1 MSPLVFRLLEERGI
15 VDHEAFLSPAYDM
28 RPDPFLLP
36 DMGKAVERIL
46 KAIEK
51 KERIAVWHDYDCD
64 GIPGGSL
71 LSDFFMKIEY
81 PVRLMVAERSEG
93 YGLHMSG
100 IQALADEGV
109 SVLITVDCG
118 ITHNAEVA
126 FAQSLGIDVIV
137 TDHHLP
143 RQEAGHPSQKSSV
156 TQGSSQTFAHDIL
169 PPAFAVINP
178 HRADSVYPEKVLC
191 GTGVAF
197 KLVEALIKKNSDLG
211 GHYFQW
217 IDGQEKWLLDLVALA
232 TVADMVPL
240 TGENRTLVKY
250 GLQVMA
256 KGRRKGLAA
265 LLRKERIPLAHVTE
279 DDIGFSIAPKINASS
294 RMESPRLAVELLTTT
309 DDDRAD
315 ELANKLVSLNKA
327 RKLEGA
333 RVAKEVKHRLEN
345 VPTTGNIIIMGSQEW
360 RPSLL
365 GIAGNNIVE
374 TYGKTVCL
382 WGKDPSTGSGQAAL
396 IKGSIRSN
404 GQVNVVELMTHA
416 RHVFQDFGGHESSG
430 GFSIA
435 AESIHQLPVVLEE
448 ALARIG
454 LSEVVTEAENH
465 AGLLTLAE
473 VNDRTFNAL
482 REMSPFG
489 MDNPKPV
496 FRFSGIT
503 VDRVLFFGSSK
514 EHVRLA
520 LSDESGAD
528 AEAIAFFI
536 NRSSFKD
543 DLDLLSVGDRVTI
556 DATMDRSFFGGRPAL
571 RLRIENL
578 KV

>member
-1 MSPLVFRLLEERGI
+1 MSPLVQRLLEERGI
-15 VDHEAFLSPAYDM
+15 VDHEAFLSPQYVTH
-28 RPDPFLLP
+28 DPFLLP
-36 DMGKAVERIL
+36 DMGKAVDRVLE
-46 KAIEK
+46 AIKRKEK
-51 KERIAVWHDYDCD
+51 IAVWHDYDCD

-81 PVRLMVAERSEG
+81 PARLMVAERSEG
-93 YGLHMSG
+93 YGLNKQG
-100 IQALADEGV
+100 LEALANEGV
-109 SVLITVDCG
+109 SLLITVDCG
-118 ITHNAEVA
+118 ITENENVA
-126 FAQSLGIDVIV
+126 YAQSLGIDVIV

-143 RQEAGHPSQKSSV
+143 QAE
-156 TQGSSQTFAHDIL
+156 L
-169 PPAFAVINP
+169 PPGVAVVNP

-197 KLVEALIKKNSDLG
+197 KLVEALIQKGNFGLPEG
-211 GHYFQW
+211 W
-217 IDGQEKWLLDLVALA
+217 EKWLLDLVALA

-240 TGENRTLVKY
+240 TGENRTLVRY

-309 DDDRAD
+309 DEGRAD
-315 ELANKLVSLNKA
+315 ELANKLVSLNRS

-333 RVAKEVKHRLEN
+333 RVAKEVKHRLEGM
-345 VPTTGNIIIMGSQEW
+345 PTVGNIIVMGSQEW

-382 WGKDPSTGSGQAAL
+382 WGKDGDL

-404 GQVNVVELMTHA
+404 GQVNVVDLMTHA

-430 GFSIA
+430 GFSITTEA
-435 AESIHQLPVVLEE
+435 IHQLPTALEE

-454 LSEVVTEAENH
+454 LSETIEKEEGH
-465 AGLLTLAE
+465 AGILTLKE
-473 VNDRTFNAL
+473 VTDRTFNEL
-482 REMSPFG
+482 RQMAPFG

-496 FRFSGIT
+496 FRFTQIT
-503 VDRVLFFGSSK
+503 VDRVLFFGGSK
-514 EHVRLA
+514 EHVKL
-520 LSDESGAD
+520 LVSDSNFIPRSSEGKAV
-528 AEAIAFFI
+528 EAIAFFI

-543 DLDLLSVGDRVTI
+543 EIELLSTGDSVTI
-556 DATMDRSFFGGRPAL
+556 DATIDRSFFGGRPSL
-571 RLRIENL
+571 RLRIERL
-578 KV
+578 TV

>member
-1 MSPLVFRLLEERGI
+1 MSPLVQRLLAERGI
-15 VDHEAFLSPAYDM
+15 SDSESFLNPAYV
-28 RPDPFLLP
+28 RHDPFLLP

-46 KAIEK
+46 TAIQK

-93 YGLHMSG
+93 YGLNMSG

-109 SVLITVDCG
+109 SVLVTVDCG
-118 ITHNAEVA
+118 ITHNTEVA

-143 RQEAGHPSQKSSV
+143 QAE
-156 TQGSSQTFAHDIL
+156 L
-169 PPAFAVINP
+169 PPAYAVVNP
-178 HRADSVYPEKVLC
+178 HRADSAYPEKVLC

-197 KLVEALIKKNSDLG
+197 KLVEALIQKGNFNLPVG
-211 GHYFQW
+211 W
-217 IDGQEKWLLDLVALA
+217 EKWLLDLVALA

-256 KGRRKGLAA
+256 KGRRKGLTA
-265 LLRKERIPLAHVTE
+265 LLRKERIPLLHVTE

-309 DDDRAD
+309 DEDRAD

-333 RVAKEVKHRLEN
+333 RVAKEVKHRLEHI
-345 VPTTGNIIIMGSQEW
+345 PTTGDIIIMGSQEW

-382 WGKDPSTGSGQAAL
+382 WGKDGDL

-435 AESIHQLPVVLEE
+435 ADAIHQLPVALEE

-454 LSEVVTEAENH
+454 ISEAVTEPENH
-465 AGLLTLAE
+465 AGTLTLSE
-473 VNDRTFNAL
+473 VNDRTYNSL

-543 DLDLLSVGDRVTI
+543 ELELLSIGDRVTI

-578 KV
+578 RV

>member
-1 MSPLVFRLLEERGI
+1 MSPLVQRLLTERG
-15 VDHEAFLSPAYDM
+15 VTDTETFLNPTYESRY
-28 RPDPFLLP
+28 DPFLLP
-36 DMGKAVERIL
+36 DMGKAVDRIL
-46 KAIEK
+46 KAIKK
-51 KERIAVWHDYDCD
+51 KEKIAVWHDYDCD

-81 PVRLMVAERSEG
+81 PARLQVAERNEG
-93 YGLHMSG
+93 YGLNKPG
-100 IQALADEGV
+100 IKMLADEGI

-118 ITHNAEVA
+118 ITDVDEVA
-126 FAQSLGIDVIV
+126 LAQSLGIDVIV

-143 RQEAGHPSQKSSV
+143 QSV
-156 TQGSSQTFAHDIL
+156 L
-169 PPAFAVINP
+169 PPGIAVVNP

-197 KLVEALIKKNSDLG
+197 KLVEALIVKGNFNLP
-211 GHYFQW
+211 
-217 IDGQEKWLLDLVALA
+217 DGWEKWLLDLVALA

-240 TGENRTLVKY
+240 VGENRTLVKY

-265 LLRKERIPLAHVTE
+265 LLRKERIPAHAVTE
-279 DDIGFSIAPKINASS
+279 DDIGFSIAPKVNASS

-309 DDDRAD
+309 SDERAD

-333 RVAKEVKHRLEN
+333 RVAKDVKHRIDAM
-345 VPTTGNIIIMGSQEW
+345 PTQGDIIVMGSQEW

-382 WGKDPSTGSGQAAL
+382 WGKDGDL
-396 IKGSIRSN
+396 FKGSIRSN
-404 GQVNVVELMTHA
+404 GQVNVVDLMVGA
-416 RHVFQDFGGHESSG
+416 KHVFADFGGHESSG
-430 GFSIA
+430 GFSIT
-435 AESIHQLPVVLEE
+435 AESIHHLQDALEKSFSSLTYPSQKSSDLPSRST
-448 ALARIG
+448 LAG
-454 LSEVVTEAENH
+454 QTFAMGTSPNH
-465 AGLLTLAE
+465 AGMLTLAE
-473 VNDRTFNAL
+473 VNDQTYNSL
-482 REMSPFG
+482 RQMAPFG

-496 FRFSGIT
+496 FRFDGVT
-503 VDRVLFFGSSK
+503 VDRILRFGGGK

-520 LSDESGAD
+520 LSDDSGAD

-543 DLDLLSVGDRVTI
+543 EIDLLSTGDTVTI

-571 RLRIENL
+571 RLRIESL
-578 KV
+578 KT

>member
-1 MSPLVFRLLEERGI
+1 MSPLVQRLLEERG
-15 VDHEAFLSPAYDM
+15 VTDTETFLNPTYESRY
-28 RPDPFLLP
+28 DPFLLP
-36 DMGKAVERIL
+36 DMAVAVERIL
-46 KAIEK
+46 KAIQK
-51 KERIAVWHDYDCD
+51 KEKIAVWHDYDCD

-81 PVRLMVAERSEG
+81 PVRMMVAERNEG
-93 YGLHMSG
+93 YGLNMQG
-100 IQALADEGV
+100 IQMLADEGV

-126 FAQSLGIDVIV
+126 FAQKLGIDVIV

-143 RQEAGHPSQKSSV
+143 QAE
-156 TQGSSQTFAHDIL
+156 L
-169 PPAFAVINP
+169 PKGIAVVNP
-178 HRADSVYPEKVLC
+178 HRADSAYPEKVLC

-197 KLVEALIKKNSDLG
+197 KLVEALIQKGNFGLPEG
-211 GHYFQW
+211 W
-217 IDGQEKWLLDLVALA
+217 EKWLLDLVALA

-240 TGENRTLVKY
+240 IGENRTLVKY

-256 KGRRKGLAA
+256 RGRRLGLAA
-265 LLRKERIPLAHVTE
+265 LLRKERIPAAHVTE

-309 DDDRAD
+309 DEARAN

-333 RVAKEVKHRLEN
+333 RVAKEVKHRLE
-345 VPTTGNIIIMGSQEW
+345 TMTDTGNIIVMGSQEW

-382 WGKDPSTGSGQAAL
+382 WGKDGDL
-396 IKGSIRSN
+396 FKGSIRSN
-404 GQVNVVELMTHA
+404 GQVNVVELMTA
-416 RHVFQDFGGHESSG
+416 AKHVFQDFGGHESSG

-435 AESIHQLPVVLEE
+435 VDAIHQLPVALEE

-454 LSEVVTEAENH
+454 LSDRVADSSDDGS
-465 AGLLTLAE
+465 GLLSLVE
-473 VNDRTFNAL
+473 VNDKTYAAL
-482 REMSPFG
+482 RMMAPFG
-489 MDNPKPV
+489 MNNPKPV
-496 FRFSGIT
+496 FRFVDVT
-503 VDRVLFFGSSK
+503 VDRILRFGGGK

-520 LSDESGAD
+520 LSDDSGAD

-543 DLDLLSVGDRVTI
+543 DIDLLSTGDRVTI
-556 DATMDRSFFGGRPAL
+556 DATMDRSYFGGRPSL
-571 RLRIENL
+571 RLRIERL
-578 KV
+578 TV

>member
-1 MSPLVFRLLEERGI
+1 MSPLVERLLTERGI
-15 VDHEAFLSPAYDM
+15 VDHDTFLNPQYDA

-36 DMGKAVERIL
+36 DMGVAVDRIL
-46 KAIEK
+46 TAIEK

-81 PVRLMVAERSEG
+81 PARMMVAERSEG
-93 YGLHMSG
+93 YGLNAPG
-100 IQALADEGV
+100 LQALADDGV
-109 SVLITVDCG
+109 SLLITVDCG
-118 ITHNAEVA
+118 ITENENVA
-126 FAQSLGIDVIV
+126 LAQSLGIDVIV

-143 RQEAGHPSQKSSV
+143 RQEGGHLSQKSSV
-156 TQGSSQTFAHDIL
+156 TQGSSQTVVQDIL
-169 PPAFAVINP
+169 PPAIAVVNP

-197 KLVEALIKKNSDLG
+197 KLVEALIQKGNFELPLG
-211 GHYFQW
+211 W
-217 IDGQEKWLLDLVALA
+217 EKWLLDLVALA

-240 TGENRTLVKY
+240 TGENRVLVKY

-256 KGRRKGLAA
+256 KGRRLGLAA
-265 LLRKERIPLAHVTE
+265 LLRKERIPLHAVTE

-294 RMESPRLAVELLTTT
+294 RMESPRLGVELLTTT
-309 DDDRAD
+309 DETRAN

-333 RVAKEVKHRLEN
+333 RVAKEVKHRLEGAPN
-345 VPTTGNIIIMGSQEW
+345 TGRIIVMGSQEW

-374 TYGKTVCL
+374 TYKKTVCL
-382 WGKDPSTGSGQAAL
+382 WGKDGDL
-396 IKGSIRSN
+396 IKGSIRSA
-404 GQVNVVELMTHA
+404 GDVNVVELMTAA
-416 RHVFQDFGGHESSG
+416 RHVFKDFGGHESSG
-430 GFSIA
+430 GFSLSP
-435 AESIHQLPVVLEE
+435 ESIHALPVALEE
-448 ALARIG
+448 AYQAVSSSVSTDTQETG
-454 LSEVVTEAENH
+454 VPHS
-465 AGLLTLAE
+465 GLLSLAD
-473 VNDRTFNAL
+473 VTDRTYDSL
-482 REMSPFG
+482 RHMAPFG

-496 FRFSGIT
+496 FRFDQVII
-503 VDRVLFFGSSK
+503 DRVLFFGGSK

-536 NRSSFKD
+536 NRSSFRD
-543 DLDLLSVGDRVTI
+543 EVELLSVGDKVTLE
-556 DATMDRSFFGGRPAL
+556 ATIDRSFFAGRSSL

>member
-1 MSPLVFRLLEERGI
+1 MLPLVERLLTERGI
-15 VDHEAFLSPAYDM
+15 VDHDTYLNPRYDA
-28 RPDPFLLP
+28 RHDPFLLP
-36 DMGKAVERIL
+36 DMEVAVARIL
-46 KAIEK
+46 QAIAK
-51 KERIAVWHDYDCD
+51 KEKIAVWHDYDCD

-81 PVRLMVAERSEG
+81 PVRMQVAERNEG
-93 YGLHMSG
+93 YGLNEAG
-100 IQALADEGV
+100 IRMLADEGV

-118 ITHNAEVA
+118 ITDTVEVA
-126 FAQSLGIDVIV
+126 LAQSLGIDVIV

-143 RQEAGHPSQKSSV
+143 QSM
-156 TQGSSQTFAHDIL
+156 L
-169 PPAFAVINP
+169 PPGIAVVNP
-178 HRADSVYPEKVLC
+178 HRSDSRYPEKVLC

-197 KLVEALIKKNSDLG
+197 KLVEALIQRGNFGLP
-211 GHYFQW
+211 
-217 IDGQEKWLLDLVALA
+217 DGWEKWLLDLVALA

-240 TGENRTLVKY
+240 VGENRVLVKY

-265 LLRKERIPLAHVTE
+265 LLRKERIPLHAVTE

-309 DDDRAD
+309 DDVRAD
-315 ELANKLVSLNKA
+315 ELATKLVSLNKA

-333 RVAKEVKHRLEN
+333 RVAKEVKHRLESA
-345 VPTTGNIIIMGSQEW
+345 PSMGRIIVMGSQDW

-374 TYGKTVCL
+374 TYKKTVCL
-382 WGKDPSTGSGQAAL
+382 WGKDGDL
-396 IKGSIRSN
+396 IKGSIRSA
-404 GQVNVVELMTHA
+404 GDVNVVDLMTAA
-416 RHVFQDFGGHESSG
+416 RHVFKDFGGHESSG
-430 GFSIA
+430 GFSLLP
-435 AESIHQLPVVLEE
+435 ESIHALPVVLEE
-448 ALARIG
+448 AYQAVSSG
-454 LSEVVTEAENH
+454 AGADSKNTDVPH
-465 AGLLTLAE
+465 SGLLSLAD
-473 VNDRTFNAL
+473 VTDRTYEAL
-482 REMSPFG
+482 RLMAPFG

-496 FRFSGIT
+496 FRFDQVII
-503 VDRVLFFGSSK
+503 DRVLFFGGSK

-536 NRSSFKD
+536 NRSSFRD
-543 DLDLLSVGDRVTI
+543 EVELLSVGDKVTLE
-556 DATMDRSFFGGRPAL
+556 ATIDRSFFAGRSSL

-578 KV
+578 LT

>member
-1 MSPLVFRLLEERGI
+1 MSPLVQRLLEERGI
-15 VDHEAFLSPAYDM
+15 TDHEAFLSPQYVTH
-28 RPDPFLLP
+28 DPFLLP
-36 DMGKAVERIL
+36 DMGVAVERIL
-46 KAIEK
+46 KALEK
-51 KERIAVWHDYDCD
+51 KEKIAVWHDYDCD

-93 YGLHMSG
+93 YGLNLPG

-126 FAQSLGIDVIV
+126 FAQSLGIDTIV

-143 RQEAGHPSQKSSV
+143 QAE
-156 TQGSSQTFAHDIL
+156 L
-169 PPAFAVINP
+169 PKGIAVVNP

-197 KLVEALIKKNSDLG
+197 KLVEALIQKGNFNLPEG
-211 GHYFQW
+211 W
-217 IDGQEKWLLDLVALA
+217 EKWLLDLVALA

-256 KGRRKGLAA
+256 KGRRLGLAA

-309 DDDRAD
+309 DEDRAD

-345 VPTTGNIIIMGSQEW
+345 MPTMGDIIIMGSQEW

-382 WGKDPSTGSGQAAL
+382 WGKDGDL

-404 GQVNVVELMTHA
+404 GQVNVVDLMTHA

-435 AESIHQLPVVLEE
+435 AEAIHQLPVALEE

-454 LSEVVTEAENH
+454 LSETVAEVENH
-465 AGLLTLAE
+465 AGTLTLKE

-482 REMSPFG
+482 REMAPFG
-489 MDNPKPV
+489 MDNPKPI
-496 FRFSGIT
+496 FRFPGIT
-503 VDRVLFFGSSK
+503 VDRVLFFGGSK

-536 NRSSFKD
+536 NRSAFKD
-543 DLDLLSVGDRVTI
+543 DIELLSVGDRVTI